1 MDNRELEMYKVEDII
16 NDLLNNIPIKQIARK
31 QKVSKNT
38 IKSYR
43 DKIEVIK
50 LNNANISLSVD
61 NLIEEIRT
69 IRKNEKYSL
78 NFGWL
83 ENNKD
88 IVSKFRSKCEN
99 IIILHENLAIKGF
112 KGSYSSLIRYVAKND
127 SNKENPVMRI
137 ETKAGEIA
145 QVDFGYA
152 GIIYDELTGK
162 ESKAW
167 IFVIVLGFSR
177 DAYYEIVRNQNIQ
190 TWCNCHIHAFE
201 HFGGV
206 PKIIIPDNLKSGI
219 IKASFLDP
227 IANKSY
233 ADLARHYNF
242 QINPCIPATPE
253 HKGKV
258 ESGVKYVKNN
268 FLPLRDFKDFN
279 DANKQLI
286 EWNTNKA
293 RIRIHGTTRQKPVE
307 LFNKYEKEALTKL
320 NHERFE
326 IPVWKQLK
334 VYRDIHIQL
343 DKGYYSIPYEYRGE
357 FVWVRK
363 TDSQVAV
370 FHENKLIATHFPI
383 HFPGQRRTN
392 QAHYPANKY
401 KFMQYD
407 SDYCI
412 KKAKEIGESTYNF
425 INKILNEEPIHNL
438 RSAQNII
445 RLSSKYEIFRL
456 ESACAKAILYGNYTY
471 KSIKNIL
478 ENNLENETDLFS
490 VKNEISLN
498 SFYARDLKEILQEG
512 NYGNTIKY

>member
-16 NDLLNNIPIKQIARK
+16 NDLLNNIPIKQIARIR
-31 QKVSKNT
+31 KVSKNT

-43 DKIEVIK
+43 DKIKIIK
-50 LNNANISLSVD
+50 LSNPSIAISVNIFID
-61 NLIEEIRT
+61 EIRL

-99 IIILHENLAIKGF
+99 IIILHENLATKGF
-112 KGSYSSLIRYVAKND
+112 KGSYSSLIRYITKND
-127 SNKENPVMRI
+127 SIKENPVMRI

-152 GIIYDELTGK
+152 GMIYDELTGK

-167 IFVIVLGFSR
+167 IFVMVLGFSR

-201 HFGGV
+201 HFVGV

-279 DANKQLI
+279 DANTQLT
-286 EWNTNKA
+286 EWNANKA

-334 VYRDIHIQL
+334 VYRDIHIQF
-343 DKGYYSIPYEYRGE
+343 DKGYYSIPYEY
-357 FVWVRK
+357 
-363 TDSQVAV
+363 
-370 FHENKLIATHFPI
+370 
-383 HFPGQRRTN
+383 
-392 QAHYPANKY
+392 
-401 KFMQYD
+401 
-407 SDYCI
+407 
-412 KKAKEIGESTYNF
+412 
-425 INKILNEEPIHNL
+425 
-438 RSAQNII
+438 
-445 RLSSKYEIFRL
+445 
-456 ESACAKAILYGNYTY
+456 
-471 KSIKNIL
+471 
-478 ENNLENETDLFS
+478 
-490 VKNEISLN
+490 
-498 SFYARDLKEILQEG
+498 
-512 NYGNTIKY
+512 